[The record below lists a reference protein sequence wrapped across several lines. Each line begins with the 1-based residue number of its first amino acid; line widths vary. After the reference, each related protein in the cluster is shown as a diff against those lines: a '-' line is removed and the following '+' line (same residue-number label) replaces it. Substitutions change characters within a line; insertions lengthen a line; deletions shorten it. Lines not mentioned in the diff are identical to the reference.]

1 MGGLD
6 DEEPARLEVGAL
18 VLVPHLQ
25 ELRLDVAALSDLEQL
40 NLAACSGSGGLR
52 GLTSCS
58 LGMSWAAI
66 PPLPGLVTLPAQVSL
81 DVASA
86 VVPEVWCCRGLT
98 SLRLSEADLGR
109 EHCLIQADL
118 PNLRQLELVWL
129 GFPGGTLLAS
139 LVASATGLTSL
150 DLEAEAY
157 EDEERDMLTLPPSM
171 SGLLELRKLRLSIG
185 NGRLEQRS
193 LAALQSLPSL
203 CIVQP
208 APGPAQH
215 RGAAGRGLDGGPDQP
230 GPHWHSAFQKWFK
243 LFGSACHQSF
253 DSALCTSRVDGETT

>member
-203 CIVQP
+203 RMLSLSNC
-208 APGPAQH
+208 
-215 RGAAGRGLDGGPDQP
+215 RLDGLPGGAWMEGLTSLDLTGNNFGPGLP
-230 GPHWHSAFQKWFK
+230 FTGGMVHGRLTCFLPC
-243 LFGSACHQSF
+243 LRAC
-253 DSALCTSRVDGETT
+253 